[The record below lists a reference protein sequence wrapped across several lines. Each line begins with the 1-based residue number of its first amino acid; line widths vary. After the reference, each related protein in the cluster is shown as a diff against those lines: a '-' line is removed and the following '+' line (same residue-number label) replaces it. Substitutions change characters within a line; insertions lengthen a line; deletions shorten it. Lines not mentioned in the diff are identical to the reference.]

1 MSAVL
6 LVSVA
11 STVLMREALSAATA
25 RVVIPW
31 KQTCEPAKSQ
41 VRRDDVL
48 ITTYFCNMYLGI
60 MCSAYKITPQFF
72 NFLLHM
78 MSFTHCGF
86 CFTKAT
92 LA

>member
-25 RVVIPW
+25 KVVIPW

-48 ITTYFCNMYLGI
+48 ITTYFL
-60 MCSAYKITPQFF
+60 
-72 NFLLHM
+72 
-78 MSFTHCGF
+78 
-86 CFTKAT
+86 
-92 LA
+92 